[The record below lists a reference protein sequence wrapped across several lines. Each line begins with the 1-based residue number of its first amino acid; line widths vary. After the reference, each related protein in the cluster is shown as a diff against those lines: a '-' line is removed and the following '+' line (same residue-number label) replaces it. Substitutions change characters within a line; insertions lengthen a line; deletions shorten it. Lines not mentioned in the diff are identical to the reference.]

1 LARIIFARGK
11 CKTVC
16 CQAADREVAAAKDAS
31 GDLSADKKET
41 TMSQKLLAV
50 VVLILV
56 SAAAQAA
63 PAKHRHVRTT
73 DRVTG
78 YEQWRNSNAY
88 AAPSDSSALSDG
100 AMASGIAGH

>member
-1 LARIIFARGK
+1 
-11 CKTVC
+11 
-16 CQAADREVAAAKDAS
+16 
-31 GDLSADKKET
+31 
-41 TMSQKLLAV
+41 MSQKLLAV